1 MTITV
6 EISYYPLADNY
17 TGIIDCFID
26 DISVEGIAV
35 EVGKMS
41 TLLTGKYDKIMNVLN
56 RSMKTVMADFP
67 SVFTLK
73 ISNSCPVD

>member
-1 MTITV
+1 MIITA
-6 EISYYPLADNY
+6 EISYYPLADDY
-17 TGIIDCFID
+17 TGIINRFID
-26 DISVEGIAV
+26 EISVEGITV

-41 TLLTGKYDKIMNVLN
+41 TLLTGKYDTVMDILN

>member
-17 TGIIDCFID
+17 TGIIDRFID

>member
-1 MTITV
+1 MTITA

-17 TGIIDCFID
+17 TGIIGRFID
-26 DISVEGIAV
+26 EISVEGITV
-35 EVGKMS
+35 EVGTMS
-41 TLLTGKYDKIMNVLN
+41 TLLIGRYDKIMSVLSH
-56 RSMKTVMADFP
+56 SMKTVMMDFP

>member
-1 MTITV
+1 MIITV

-17 TGIIDCFID
+17 TGIIDRFID
-26 DISVEGIAV
+26 EISVEGITV

-41 TLLTGKYDKIMNVLN
+41 TLLIGKYDTIMDTLN
-56 RSMKTVMADFP
+56 RSMKTVMTDFP

>member
-1 MTITV
+1 MTITA

-17 TGIIDCFID
+17 TGIIDRFID
-26 DISVEGIAV
+26 EISVEGITV

-41 TLLTGKYDKIMNVLN
+41 TLLIGEYDKIMSILTH
-56 RSMKTVMADFP
+56 SMKTVMVDFP